1 MLERALAQKTSNYNE
16 LQLDNNSLEENMK
29 LLSNKLE
36 LLQRKEDKYKL
47 KIDMISIENK
57 KLDDE
62 KKNIMM
68 RLEFETE
75 KSLRLISKMD
85 LVKQEKS
92 VILAER
98 DELCKR
104 FGVSTSSLSLVFD

>member
-1 MLERALAQKTSNYNE
+1 
-16 LQLDNNSLEENMK
+16 MK
-29 LLSNKLE
+29 D
-36 LLQRKEDKYKL
+36 DKNRHKVD
-47 KIDMISIENK
+47 IMSIENK
-57 KLDDE
+57 KLEDE
-62 KKNIMM
+62 KKNIMR

-75 KSLRLISKMD
+75 KSLGLISKMD

-92 VILAER
+92 IILAER